1 MIYMRHCLFLLRQQ
15 VICQSP
21 YPVTSLCFF
30 QIDSVGFCRSL
41 QVEMS
46 LRDALQLEDLQL
58 NFVVC
63 YEATIFQ

>member
-1 MIYMRHCLFLLRQQ
+1 MIYVRHYLFLLRQHP
-15 VICQSP
+15 VTSP

-30 QIDSVGFCRSL
+30 QIDSIGFCRSL
-41 QVEMS
+41 QLEMS

-63 YEATIFQ
+63 YEAPIFQ